1 MSSSNQIPITSSEL
15 GNLWMTYQD
24 KTMIMRFLEYFLEHV
39 EKEETRQILQS
50 YYERCA
56 ESAEFVKSIFQQ
68 EGAVIPAGF
77 TENDVN
83 KGAPKLFDYMYDVM
97 YLHMMAKL
105 GTSLYALY
113 STMSYRQDIR
123 QFFRRLTTEAQEAYD
138 QTTNVLLETG
148 VLSRPPFVSMPKEVK
163 FVQDKNYMA
172 GGLNWFS
179 NERSLNTI
187 EVSLIHHSI
196 ETNLTGMQLMI
207 GFAQVANNQEVRNH
221 FIKGMEL
228 AKKIE
233 TSLGEFLRQD
243 YIEPPATHAGKATNS
258 TVAPFSDKLMMYNT
272 SLLST
277 FGLGSNALGGAFSLR
292 SDLPAKMAL
301 LAKNIFDF
309 AKQGG
314 KIMVKNGWMEEPPQV
329 EDRNQLT
336 KR

>member
-1 MSSSNQIPITSSEL
+1 MSSLNQVPITSSEL
-15 GNLWMTYQD
+15 GNLWMTYQE
-24 KTMIMRFLEYFLEHV
+24 KTMIMRFLEYFLEYV
-39 EKEETRQILQS
+39 ETDEARQILQS
-50 YYERCA
+50 YYERCT
-56 ESAEFVKSIFQQ
+56 ESVEFVISIFQQ
-68 EGAVIPAGF
+68 EGAVIPVGF

-105 GTSLYALY
+105 ETNLYALY

-123 QFFRRLTTEAQEAYD
+123 QFFRRLTSEAQEAYD
-138 QTTNVLLETG
+138 QTTNILLETG
-148 VLSRPPFVSMPKEVK
+148 VLSRPPYVSMPKEVK
-163 FVQDKNYMA
+163 FVQDKSYMTH
-172 GGLNWFS
+172 LNWFS
-179 NERSLNTI
+179 NKRSLNTI
-187 EVSLIHHSI
+187 EISLIHHSI

-207 GFAQVANNQEVRNH
+207 GFAQVAHNQEVRNH

-233 TSLGEFLRQD
+233 TSLGEFLRED

-292 SDLPAKMAL
+292 SDLPAKMSF

-314 KIMVKNGWMEEPPQV
+314 KIMVKNGWLEEPPHV

>member
-1 MSSSNQIPITSSEL
+1 MGSSNRLPITSSEL
-15 GNLWMTYQD
+15 ANLWMTYQD

-50 YYERCA
+50 YYGRAA
-56 ESAEFVKSIFQQ
+56 ESVEFVTNIFQQ
-68 EGAVIPAGF
+68 EGAVIPTGF
-77 TENDVN
+77 TEKDVN

-97 YLHMMAKL
+97 YLHMMAKI
-105 GTSLYALY
+105 GTNLYALY

-123 QFFRRLTTEAQEAYD
+123 QFFRRLTAEAQEAYD
-138 QTTNVLLETG
+138 QATQVLLEAG
-148 VLSRPPFVSMPKEVK
+148 VLSRPPYVSMPKKVK
-163 FVQDKNYMA
+163 FVHDKNYMT
-172 GGLNWFS
+172 GFNWFS

-187 EVSLIHHSI
+187 EISLIHHAI

-207 GFAQVANNQEVRNH
+207 GFAQVAHDQQVRNH
-221 FIKGMEL
+221 FVKGMEL
-228 AKKIE
+228 SKKVE

-258 TVAPFSDKLMMYNT
+258 TVAPFTDKLMMYNT
-272 SLLST
+272 SILTT

-292 SDLPAKMAL
+292 SDLPAKMAF
-301 LAKNIFDF
+301 LAKDIFDF

-314 KIMVKNGWMEEPPQV
+314 KIMIKNGWMEEPPQV
-329 EDRNQLT
+329 ENRNQLT

>member
-1 MSSSNQIPITSSEL
+1 MSSSNRVPITSSEL
-15 GNLWMTYQD
+15 ANLWMTYQD

-39 EKEETRQILQS
+39 EQEETRKILQS
-50 YYERCA
+50 YYERAA
-56 ESAEFVKSIFQQ
+56 ESVEFVISIFQQ

-97 YLHMMAKL
+97 YLHMMSKL
-105 GTSLYALY
+105 GTALYSLY

-138 QTTNVLLETG
+138 QATNVLLEAG
-148 VLSRPPFVSMPKEVK
+148 VLSRSPYVSMPKEVE
-163 FVQDKNYMA
+163 FVHDKNYMT
-172 GGLNWFS
+172 GLNWFS

-187 EVSLIHHSI
+187 EISLIHNAI

-207 GFAQVANNQEVRNH
+207 GFAQVAHDQQVRNH
-221 FIKGMEL
+221 FVKGMEL
-228 AKKIE
+228 SKKVE

-272 SLLST
+272 SLLTT

-292 SDLPAKMAL
+292 TDLPAKMAL
-301 LAKNIFDF
+301 LTKDIFDF

-314 KIMVKNGWMEEPPQV
+314 IIMIKNGWMEKPPQV
-329 EDRNQLT
+329 EDRNQLI

>member
-1 MSSSNQIPITSSEL
+1 MSSSNRVPITSSEL
-15 GNLWMTYQD
+15 ANLWMTYQD

-39 EKEETRQILQS
+39 EQEETRKILQS
-50 YYERCA
+50 YYERAA
-56 ESAEFVKSIFQQ
+56 ESVEFVISIFQQ

-97 YLHMMAKL
+97 YLHMMSKL
-105 GTSLYALY
+105 GTALYALY

-138 QTTNVLLETG
+138 QATNVLLEAG
-148 VLSRPPFVSMPKEVK
+148 VLSRSPYVSMPKEVE
-163 FVQDKNYMA
+163 FVREKNYMT
-172 GGLNWFS
+172 GLNWFS

-187 EVSLIHHSI
+187 EISLIHNAI

-207 GFAQVANNQEVRNH
+207 GFAQVAHDQQVRNH
-221 FIKGMEL
+221 FVKGMEL
-228 AKKIE
+228 SKKVE

-272 SLLST
+272 SLLTT

-292 SDLPAKMAL
+292 TDLPAKMAL
-301 LAKNIFDF
+301 LTKDIFDF

-314 KIMVKNGWMEEPPQV
+314 IIMIKNGWMEKPPQV
-329 EDRNQLT
+329 EDRNQLI